1 MRVRAAC
8 VVEYDSISDLAEIR
22 GLLSPDADRVGPVQD
37 GDATGTQER
46 PDRKLPAPVL
56 HIGGGSNLLFTK
68 DFPGTLLH
76 SRIKFIRAAEAIGN
90 DMDDSAASQGS
101 DFPGHRDIM
110 VEVGAGT
117 TFDDFCRWAAE
128 KGLWGVENLSH
139 IPGETG
145 AAAVQNIGAYGVEIK
160 DVIDKI
166 HCYDMVLGRTVSFNA
181 DECGYGYRDS
191 LFKRDRKGRYI
202 VTSVT
207 FRLSAEPR
215 PVLGYGHIR
224 SAVES
229 ALRDRGAQAGS
240 APAGSAIQDGREAGN
255 AFPGLTP
262 AIIRDVITGIRKE
275 KLPEPAELGSAGS
288 FFKNPVVPKS
298 DYDRVASIAAL
309 YLGEGCTVPHYDAG
323 SGFVKIPAAWL
334 IEQCGWKGYR
344 EGNVGVYDRQPLVI
358 INATGKATPD
368 EVIALEDKIVSS
380 VHSRFGITLTPE
392 VEHI

>member
-1 MRVRAAC
+1 MRVKAAC
-8 VVEYDSISDLAEIR
+8 VVEYDSIDDLEEIR
-22 GLLSPDADRVGPVQD
+22 KMLSPEGEGKRLA
-37 GDATGTQER
+37 
-46 PDRKLPAPVL
+46 APVL

-76 SRIKFIRAAEAIGN
+76 SRIKFIRIS
-90 DMDDSAASQGS
+90 DDSHQDG
-101 DFPGHRDIM
+101 DVT

-117 TFDDFCRWAAE
+117 VFDDFCAWAAG

-160 DVIDKI
+160 DVIDMVN
-166 HCYDMVLGRTVSFNA
+166 CYDMVLGRSVSFNA
-181 DECGYGYRDS
+181 DDCGYGYRDS

-207 FRLSAEPR
+207 FRLSSSPA
-215 PVLGYGHIR
+215 PVLDYGHIR

-229 ALRDRGAQAGS
+229 ASRMDMPGRTRDSSKGERSNGETM
-240 APAGSAIQDGREAGN
+240 PEDAIPD
-255 AFPGLTP
+255 LTP
-262 AIIRDVITGIRKE
+262 AIIRETVTAIRKE
-275 KLPEPAELGSAGS
+275 KLPEPSETGSAGS
-288 FFKNPVVPKS
+288 FFKNPVVPRS
-298 DYDRVASIAAL
+298 DYDRVASIASL
-309 YLGEGCTVPHYDAG
+309 YLGKDCKVPPHYDAG

-344 EGNVGVYDRQPLVI
+344 KGNVGVYDRQPLVI
-358 INATGKATPD
+358 VNTTGMATPE
-368 EVIALEDKIVSS
+368 EVLALEKEIVSS
-380 VHSRFGITLTPE
+380 VRERFGITLTPE

>member
-1 MRVRAAC
+1 MTDIRRNMDITGRNTFGMRVKAAC
-8 VVEYDSISDLAEIR
+8 VVEYDSTGDLEEIR
-22 GLLSPDADRVGPVQD
+22 GMIAS
-37 GDATGTQER
+37 
-46 PDRKLPAPVL
+46 LPAPVL

-76 SRIKFIRAAEAIGN
+76 SGIRFIRHDCPRKMAES
-90 DMDDSAASQGS
+90 DSGHKEWQS
-101 DFPGHRDIM
+101 DGQEPGCQDVA
-110 VEVGAGT
+110 VEVGAGVI
-117 TFDDFCRWAAE
+117 FDDFCAWAAE

-160 DVIDKI
+160 DVIDKVN
-166 HCYDMVLGRTVSFNA
+166 CYDMVLGREVSFKA

-207 FRLSAEPR
+207 FRLSANPK
-215 PVLGYGHIR
+215 PVLDYGHIR

-229 ALRDRGAQAGS
+229 SLTDRA
-240 APAGSAIQDGREAGN
+240 
-255 AFPGLTP
+255 
-262 AIIRDVITGIRKE
+262 AIIRNVIVGIRKS
-275 KLPEPAELGSAGS
+275 KLPEPSEMGSAGS

-298 DYDRVASIAAL
+298 DYDRVASIATL
-309 YLGEGCTVPHYDAG
+309 YNGAGCSVPHYDMG

-344 EGNVGVYDRQPLVI
+344 EGNVGVYERQPLVI
-358 INATGKATPD
+358 VNVTGEATPD

-380 VHSRFGITLTPE
+380 VRERFGITLHPE